1 MEIVIALISGLCV
14 AIPSILAT
22 WSSNK
27 KTTALITYR
36 LDILEKKVNEH
47 NNWALRIQHLEDEVK
62 FLTDS
67 RKWLYEKSKNCWWI
81 RKKI

>member
-67 RKWLYEKSKNCWWI
+67 RK
-81 RKKI
+81 

>member
-1 MEIVIALISGLCV
+1 MEIIIALISGSCV

-67 RKWLYEKSKNCWWI
+67 RK
-81 RKKI
+81 

>member
-62 FLTDS
+62 FLTDN
-67 RKWLYEKSKNCWWI
+67 RK
-81 RKKI
+81 